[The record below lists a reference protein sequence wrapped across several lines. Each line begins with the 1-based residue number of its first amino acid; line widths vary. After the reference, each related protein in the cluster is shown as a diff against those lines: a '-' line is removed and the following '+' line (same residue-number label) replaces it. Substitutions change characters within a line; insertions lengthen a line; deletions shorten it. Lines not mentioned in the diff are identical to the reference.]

1 MRVLRISHSA
11 VVDAWRE
18 RERAMI
24 RRGIDVSLISAAVWD
39 EGGQPVTFHERGP
52 AFAGAARTFGSHP
65 NLFLYDPRPIWRA
78 LARGAWDVIDIH
90 EEPCSLA
97 TTEVLLLAALRRV
110 RAPVVLYSAQNIDKR
125 YPLPFRWFE
134 RRALRRCAG
143 VSVCNTEAGHI
154 LRGKGLRSE
163 AALVPLGVD
172 VEKFSPA
179 RRDAPHARLR
189 VGYVGRLATHK
200 GVDVLLDAMAQL
212 PDCEAELVGA
222 GPAEPSLHAR
232 AERLG
237 ISERVRFHG
246 HADDSALADL
256 YRGFDILVVPSL
268 PTPSWL
274 EQFCRVAVEAMASG
288 VPVIASR
295 SGALPDVVGDAGVLV
310 PPGDVDAL
318 RDALADLAADPER
331 WRSLRAASLQHA
343 NGYTWDVV
351 AAKQHQLYQH
361 AVGRPVQQE
370 RPLPGIDVVVVAY
383 GEPGLVERCLAP
395 LGGEFPLIVVDN
407 SSSPVTRKIVENLGG
422 TYIDPGRNLG
432 FAGGVNRALAGRHT
446 GHDVLLLN
454 PDAAISAADI
464 LALQRTM
471 RADPALGCVAPA
483 QVDPVGRGQARVGW
497 PFPSPAGAWI
507 EAAGFARLR
516 RHIGFVIGAVL
527 LLRVEAVE
535 AVGGFDEQFFLY
547 AEETDWQWRADRA
560 GWGVAVVPDVT
571 ATHEGAGTGG
581 DPRRRERH
589 FHASHELFV
598 RKHYGAVG
606 WQLFRVA
613 AVAGA
618 AVRAIVL
625 PGERRRRAAF
635 RLRLYVRGPVR
646 AQRRILSGET

>member
-1 MRVLRISHSA
+1 
-11 VVDAWRE
+11 
-18 RERAMI
+18 MI

-39 EGGQPVTFHERGP
+39 EGGQPVTFHERGA

-407 SSSPVTRKIVENLGG
+407 SSSPVRGRSREPRRH
-422 TYIDPGRNLG
+422 YIDPGRNLG
-432 FAGGVNRALAGRHT
+432 FAAGVNARCRPAHGPRRPAAQSRAAVSAAAPRAATHHARRPGLGGRTGAGRT
-446 GHDVLLLN
+446 R
-454 PDAAISAADI
+454 PAAV
-464 LALQRTM
+464 R
-471 RADPALGCVAPA
+471 PG
-483 QVDPVGRGQARVGW
+483 GW

-535 AVGGFDEQFFLY
+535 GS
-547 AEETDWQWRADRA
+547 
-560 GWGVAVVPDVT
+560 VVST
-571 ATHEGAGTGG
+571 SSSSST
-581 DPRRRERH
+581 PRRRTGSGGLT
-589 FHASHELFV
+589 APG
-598 RKHYGAVG
+598 GA
-606 WQLFRVA
+606 WPSSL
-613 AVAGA
+613 
-618 AVRAIVL
+618 
-625 PGERRRRAAF
+625 
-635 RLRLYVRGPVR
+635 
-646 AQRRILSGET
+646 T